1 MPSDKQIDYFN
12 TLVAKYLDNK
22 ATPEEIAFIEKY
34 YQYFDR
40 NENLTDTL
48 TDAETNEAEQRMLE
62 NLTTA
67 ISRNNKKIFPF
78 RSVWTGWA
86 AASIVA
92 VIIGGIMYT
101 QLNRQPRQSVAQV
114 TADPPALHEHD
125 VAPGTNKA
133 IITLEDG
140 SSVFVDDAT
149 TGIIAKQGNT
159 EVFRLPSGEVVYKN
173 SNNEAKV
180 HINTMTTP
188 RGGRYQLTLSDG
200 TKFWMNS
207 ESSITYPTVFTGKE
221 RSVKITGEVYFE
233 VAKNEQQPFRVIID
247 DETEIKVLGTHF
259 NVNTYADNGSINT
272 TLLEGTV
279 SISNNHK
286 EQILKPGQ
294 QAEIKNNTIH
304 LKSNVD
310 TAQVMAW
317 KNGYFSFNST
327 DLEMVMKLL
336 TRWYDIDVVYEDHM
350 PQMKFWGGISM
361 NSTLSQVLQV
371 LEESKIRFRI
381 EDKRI
386 VVLNK

>member
-1 MPSDKQIDYFN
+1 
-12 TLVAKYLDNK
+12 
-22 ATPEEIAFIEKY
+22 
-34 YQYFDR
+34 
-40 NENLTDTL
+40 
-48 TDAETNEAEQRMLE
+48 
-62 NLTTA
+62 
-67 ISRNNKKIFPF
+67 
-78 RSVWTGWA
+78 
-86 AASIVA
+86 
-92 VIIGGIMYT
+92 
-101 QLNRQPRQSVAQV
+101 
-114 TADPPALHEHD
+114 
-125 VAPGTNKA
+125 
-133 IITLEDG
+133 
-140 SSVFVDDAT
+140 
-149 TGIIAKQGNT
+149 
-159 EVFRLPSGEVVYKN
+159 
-173 SNNEAKV
+173 
-180 HINTMTTP
+180 
-188 RGGRYQLTLSDG
+188 
-200 TKFWMNS
+200 MNS

>member
-1 MPSDKQIDYFN
+1 MPSDKQINYFN
-12 TLVAKYLDNK
+12 TLLAKYLDHK
-22 ATPEEIAFIEKY
+22 ASPEEIDFIEKY
-34 YQYFDR
+34 YHYFDR
-40 NENLTDTL
+40 NKNLTDDF
-48 TDAETNEAEQRMLE
+48 TDAEMKETELRMLN
-62 NLTTA
+62 NLKTG
-67 ISRNNKKIFPF
+67 ISGANKKVHPLY
-78 RSVWTGWA
+78 SSWWKWA
-86 AASIVA
+86 AASVA
-92 VIIGGIMYT
+92 VVLAGGIIFS
-101 QLNRQPRQSVAQV
+101 QLNRQPGKVISEVKAGSS
-114 TADPPALHEHD
+114 ESHD
-125 VAPGTNKA
+125 IAPGTNKA
-133 IITLEDG
+133 MITLEDG
-140 SSVFVDDAT
+140 SSVFIDDST

-159 EVFRLPSGEVVYKN
+159 EVFRLSSGEVVYKN

-207 ESSITYPTVFTGKE
+207 ESSITYPTVFIGKD

-294 QAEIKNNTIH
+294 QAEIRNNTIH
-304 LKSNVD
+304 LQSNVD
-310 TAQVMAW
+310 TAQVIAW

-336 TRWYDIDVVYEDHM
+336 TRWYDIDVVYEDNI

-381 EDKRI
+381 EDKKI